1 MLLNLTITPLGCL
14 YSPPPHPLL
23 SLLLVVIHRIRVML
37 FLHKD
42 ILPTKM
48 ISLFHPTAYILLFFN
63 IVDKLY
69 MKISKERNE
78 KSQMRNHMTLQKRE
92 FQNISYQNILVVLQ
106 YFGVTINISIIL
118 ITCIQIG
125 NSSHIHSMYNWY
137 NFN

>member
-1 MLLNLTITPLGCL
+1 MLLDLTITPLGCL
-14 YSPPPHPLL
+14 YSPPRHPLL
-23 SLLLVVIHRIRVML
+23 SLLLAISHRIRVML
-37 FLHKD
+37 FLPKD
-42 ILPTKM
+42 IRPAKM
-48 ISLFHPTAYILLFFN
+48 ISLFHPIAYILLFFN

-69 MKISKERNE
+69 IKISKERNE

-92 FQNISYQNILVVLQ
+92 FQNISYQKILVVLQ
-106 YFGVTINISIIL
+106 YFGVTINISIRL